1 MGRLI
6 EIEPTQEL
14 PPSLTVRV
22 GDALRLWA
30 SGGRVESG
38 GDAVESLGPYQAGVL
53 GALGDVVAPAG
64 PPNVILFLARRPGRA
79 TVTVMTGDPWHSAQS
94 QTFEINVT
102 P

>member
-1 MGRLI
+1 MGRLV
-6 EIEPTQEL
+6 EIESMQDL
-14 PPSLTVRV
+14 PPSLTLRV

-38 GDAVESLGPYQAGVL
+38 AAAVESLGPYQTSVL
-53 GALGDVVAPAG
+53 GTHGDVVAPAG

-79 TVTVMTGDPWHSAQS
+79 IVKVMMGDPWHSAQS